1 MVWGLS
7 FSTRFRICAE
17 SAFLIKSKG
26 RTCREDESLL
36 MSSSARLAP
45 SAFSSTVLAY
55 PIPPSDMYSC
65 ARQIS

>member
-7 FSTRFRICAE
+7 LSTRFRICVE
-17 SAFLIKSKG
+17 SAFRIKSKG
-26 RTCREDESLL
+26 RTCREDDSLS
-36 MSSSARLAP
+36 MSSSARVEP